1 MIEKGVNT
9 SIFDA
14 KSALTDAVN
23 KTLEDGIPVSMIS
36 IILENILMDLDN
48 HAKTILANERKEY
61 EDKVKASL
69 EEAKEKEKEQVTFVC
84 KEDKN
89 N

>member
-9 SIFDA
+9 RIFDA
-14 KSALTDAVN
+14 KSTLTDAVN
-23 KTLEDGIPVSMIS
+23 KTLEDGIPVSMVS

-69 EEAKEKEKEQVTFVC
+69 EKEKEQVTFVC

>member
-9 SIFDA
+9 RIFDA
-14 KSALTDAVN
+14 KSTLTDAVN
-23 KTLEDGIPVSMIS
+23 KTLEDGIPVSMVS

-69 EEAKEKEKEQVTFVC
+69 EEKEQVTFVC
-84 KEDKN
+84 KEDEN

>member
-9 SIFDA
+9 RIFDA

-23 KTLEDGIPVSMIS
+23 KTLEDGIPLSMVS

-48 HAKTILANERKEY
+48 HAKTILANEKKEY

-69 EEAKEKEKEQVTFVC
+69 EKEKEQVTFVC
-84 KEDKN
+84 KDEN

>member
-9 SIFDA
+9 RICDA